1 MTLHHILCVLIVRR
15 LEEVVWVK
23 TILLTCYSSTNNM
36 TLGQETPAGL
46 EDMLGDLLRFPLM
59 EALTGRRSR
68 RFCMGAEI
76 PDGGFAFKSKHKSI
90 PLSELEQL
98 LLLSTMGGVTGWHF
112 AIMRH
117 KKYAPYLSNYCN
129 SPAGRTFPSAAG
141 FITSEIFYTDDSGN
155 VLLSNKRFSSICR
168 HSRWKS

>member
-1 MTLHHILCVLIVRR
+1 MTLDQ
-15 LEEVVWVK
+15 EQ
-23 TILLTCYSSTNNM
+23 STNLQD
-36 TLGQETPAGL
+36 TLDE
-46 EDMLGDLLRFPLM
+46 MLKFPIM

-76 PDGGFAFKSKHKSI
+76 PDGILAFKSKYKPM

-98 LLLSTMGGVTGWHF
+98 LLLSAMSGVTGWHF
-112 AIMRH
+112 VIMCH

-141 FITSEIFYTDDSGN
+141 FITSEIFYTDDNGTYFFPTRDFHPPLEM
-155 VLLSNKRFSSICR
+155 VDGK
-168 HSRWKS
+168 

>member
-1 MTLHHILCVLIVRR
+1 MRTISPTPVLIVRR

-46 EDMLGDLLRFPLM
+46 EDMLRDLLRFPLM

-76 PDGGFAFKSKHKSI
+76 PDGVFAFKSKHKSI

-117 KKYAPYLSNYCN
+117 NLSSSTTYR
-129 SPAGRTFPSAAG
+129 P
-141 FITSEIFYTDDSGN
+141 
-155 VLLSNKRFSSICR
+155 RFL
-168 HSRWKS
+168 